1 LDNEARIGLLYA
13 TTAFV
18 VWGLVPI
25 FWKLLSDLPAL
36 EILSHRVVWGLL
48 FVSVWM
54 TVRRRWSE
62 LRDAVSNPRT
72 VVSLLASTVFIAL
85 NWGIFIYAVN
95 IDRVLD
101 TSLGYYI
108 NPLVNVLLGMVVLRE
123 RLDRAQWIAV
133 GLAVTAVA
141 ILTIRL
147 GSLPW
152 ISLVLAFSFGMY
164 GLLRKT
170 VKADAVVG
178 LTFETAALMPLALG
192 YLYFADRRG
201 FGAFGNQGLATDS
214 LLVLAGFIT
223 VVPLVLFTLGVR
235 RIPLSTAG
243 LLQYIAPSCT
253 FLLAVFLYDEPFTAV
268 HAVAF
273 GLIWSALALYTWDL
287 RIRMRRQ
294 PS

>member
-1 LDNEARIGLLYA
+1 MDNEGKIGLLYA

-18 VWGLVPI
+18 AWGLVPI

-48 FVSVWM
+48 FVTIWM
-54 TVRRRWSE
+54 TIRRRWSE
-62 LRDAVSNPRT
+62 LLEAVKNPRT

-108 NPLVNVLLGMVVLRE
+108 NPLVNVLLGLVVLRE

-178 LTFETAALMPLALG
+178 LTFETAALLPLALG
-192 YLYFADRRG
+192 YLLWAEKQG
-201 FGAFGNQGLATDS
+201 FGALGNQGAAIDI
-214 LLVLAGFIT
+214 LLVLAGLIT
-223 VVPLVLFTLGVR
+223 VVPLVLLTLGVR

-253 FLLAVFLYDEPFTAV
+253 FLLAVFLYDEPFTAA

-273 GLIWSALALYTWDL
+273 GLIWSALALYTWDM
-287 RIRMRRQ
+287 RIKVRRQ